1 MARKVQVKRRKPGI
15 SRVFISEIVQN
26 MAKSSQRAPTRKLSE
41 QSKDNSEQVATRST
55 PPPQTPRSTRVL
67 YIFKALAIIV
77 LAAAYSPI
85 SQLTLSPVY
94 GSVGASVYHNKG
106 LILTS
111 LFTILARG
119 EVANYLP
126 TDLGFTIPIFAFWI
140 PTIQYVLFQY
150 STGLGNPNGAFWT
163 DCLTCFPLVALS
175 LYVALQYID
184 AAALKSFEVGG
195 TDISIPAGSFL
206 LFALAI
212 RAMKG
217 LIFNNVGRYIFTTR
231 IGMQMIVAILYASLL
246 PSNLLMLSI
255 PSVAFTTLGNVHAP
269 LERTT
274 SVLNDTL
281 ALYNYT
287 LLERRESLTG
297 YISVIENRELKFRA
311 MRCDHSLLGGEW
323 VVPSQRGQK
332 AQVREP
338 IYAIFAML
346 EAVRL
351 VKTDGNRAEKQ
362 KALNIGL
369 GVGTAPTAMMAHGI
383 QTDVIELDPIVYHF
397 AAKYFGL
404 APGLVTQIGDA
415 VESVQKQIDRDVSQ
429 TYDYIIHD
437 VFTGGAEP
445 ISLFT
450 IEFLSNL
457 KSLLKANGVI
467 AINYAGDL
475 TMPAASLI
483 YRTVSSV
490 FPSCRVFREVEAPTV
505 GSSTG
510 DFTNMVFFCT
520 RSPNAIEFREPV
532 EKDFLGSGARQEHLL
547 PKHEIPAE
555 KFQRDGYVLSTRNS
569 SSAKELEKWQVRS
582 AIGHWKLMRTVIP
595 PAVWENW

>member
-1 MARKVQVKRRKPGI
+1 MPKKSQRVLLRKV
-15 SRVFISEIVQN
+15 
-26 MAKSSQRAPTRKLSE
+26 SE
-41 QSKDNSEQVATRST
+41 QNRDHSEQVATRRT
-55 PPPQTPRSTRVL
+55 PPPPTPLSTRVL

-77 LAAAYSPI
+77 LAAAYSPV

-94 GSVGASVYHNKG
+94 GSVGAGVYHNKG
-106 LILTS
+106 LIVTS

-119 EVANYLP
+119 EVAKYLP
-126 TDLGFTIPIFAFWI
+126 TDLSFAIPVFAFWI
-140 PTIQYVLFQY
+140 PSIQYVLFQY
-150 STGLGNPNGAFWT
+150 STGLGNPDGAFWT

-175 LYVALQYID
+175 LYLALQCVD
-184 AAALKSFEVGG
+184 AAALRSFEIGG
-195 TDISIPAGSFL
+195 TDISIPAGTFL
-206 LFALAI
+206 LFTMAI

-217 LIFNNVGRYIFTTR
+217 LIFSNVGRYIFTTR

-246 PSNLLMLSI
+246 PSNFLMLSI

-281 ALYNYT
+281 AMYNYT

-297 YISVIENRELKFRA
+297 YVSVIENRELRFRA

-323 VVPSQRGQK
+323 VSPSQGGPK
-332 AQVREP
+332 AQAREP
-338 IYAIFAML
+338 IYAIFTML

-351 VKTDGNRAEKQ
+351 VKTDGNRAKVQ

-369 GVGTAPTAMMAHGI
+369 GVGTAPTAMMAHGV
-383 QTDVIELDPIVYHF
+383 QTDVIELDPIVYQF

-404 APGLVTQIGDA
+404 APGMVTHIGDA
-415 VESVQKQIDRDVSQ
+415 VESVQKQIDRNISQ

-457 KSLLKANGVI
+457 RTLLKPNGVI
-467 AINYAGDL
+467 AVNYAGDL
-475 TMPAASLI
+475 NMPAASLI
-483 YRTVSSV
+483 YRTISSV
-490 FPSCRVFREVEAPTV
+490 FPSCRVFREVEASTA

-520 RSPNAIEFREPV
+520 MSSNAIEFREPV
-532 EKDFLGSGARQEHLL
+532 ERDFLGSAIRQEHLL

-555 KFQRDGYVLSTRNS
+555 KFQGDGYVLSTSNS

-582 AIGHWKLMRTVIP
+582 AIGHWKLMRNVIP